1 MLTKNPTIGS
11 TTEVI
16 QDWRKTEDPVVI
28 ICVTAA
34 AEKQNFT
41 SCTGRSL
48 AGEAP
53 DHIDLLRAV
62 FTWNIQYFDRE
73 SEKHG

>member
-16 QDWRKTEDPVVI
+16 QDWRKTEDPVI
-28 ICVTAA
+28 IRCVTAA

-48 AGEAP
+48 AEEAP